1 MWGKGIRE
9 RMWVEESNQTSTV
22 GASSMRHNTT
32 TTTATTPTTIATT
45 PLPAPQDTLAITHDS
60 TAPMLTAA
68 AYLPNGYGGDF
79 RLKVLEAT
87 ILQPKEAPL
96 RSQQRNNQHSYGGF
110 PRERQWNNR
119 KNDEDNSDGDSSAH
133 Q

>member
-1 MWGKGIRE
+1 
-9 RMWVEESNQTSTV
+9 MWVEESNPTSTV

-32 TTTATTPTTIATT
+32 TTTATSPTTIATT

-60 TAPMLTAA
+60 TAPMHTAA
-68 AYLPNGYGGDF
+68 AYLPNGHGGDF

-96 RSQQRNNQHSYGGF
+96 RIQERNNQHSYGG
-110 PRERQWNNR
+110 ERQRNNR
-119 KNDEDNSDGDSSAH
+119 KNDEDNNDGDSSAH